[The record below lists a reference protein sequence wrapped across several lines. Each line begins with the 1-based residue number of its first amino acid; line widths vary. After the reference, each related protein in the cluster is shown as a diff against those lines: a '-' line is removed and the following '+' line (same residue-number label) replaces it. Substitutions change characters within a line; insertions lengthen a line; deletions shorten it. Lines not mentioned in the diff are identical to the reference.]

1 MFSIRIAV
9 AAMMS
14 VVALTGA
21 RGQASDV
28 PIRIVSPYQAGGV
41 GDATARM
48 IAESMRAGLKRTVIV
63 ENKAG
68 AAGRI
73 GVQAVKD
80 SAPDGTVLL
89 FTPIAP
95 MAIFTHVYDKLG
107 YDPVADFV
115 PISQVATFDLAIAVG
130 AKVPSRSLSELVAWL
145 RANPN
150 ETTYGSPAAG
160 SLPHF
165 LAVSFAQATK
175 VDLHHVAYKGN
186 SQAIIDLIGGH
197 LPLFFTSTQDLV
209 ETHKAGQL
217 RVLATSGAQRSRA
230 LPEVPTFMESG
241 YRISGEGWYGVYA
254 PAKTPTEIVAQLNAS
269 IVTAVKEAKLRDRLI
284 SLGLVP
290 TGTSGP
296 ELARI
301 QKADSELWGPI
312 IKASGFQAR

>member
-1 MFSIRIAV
+1 MSLMRIAV
-9 AAMMS
+9 AAMVS
-14 VVALTGA
+14 VVMLTGA
-21 RGQASDV
+21 HGQAVDV

-48 IAESMRAGLKRTVIV
+48 IAESMRASLKRTVIV
-63 ENKAG
+63 ENKTG

-80 SAPDGTVLL
+80 SEPNGTVLL

-95 MAIFTHVYDKLG
+95 MAIFPHVYDKLG
-107 YDPVADFV
+107 YDPVSDFV
-115 PISQVATFDLAIAVG
+115 PISQVATFDLAVAVG
-130 AKVPSRSLSELVAWL
+130 AKVPSVSLTELVAWL

-150 ETTYGSPAAG
+150 EATYGSPAAG

-165 LAVSFAQATK
+165 FAVLFAQSTK
-175 VDLHHVAYKGN
+175 VHLHHVAYKGN

-209 ETHKAGQL
+209 ETHKAGRL
-217 RVLATSGAQRSRA
+217 RILATSGARRSGA
-230 LPEVPTFMESG
+230 LPEVPTFMEAG
-241 YRISGEGWYGVYA
+241 YRIGGEGWYGVYA
-254 PAKTPTEIVAQLNAS
+254 PAKTPPEIVAQLNAS
-269 IVTAVKEAKLRDRLI
+269 IVTAVKEPRLRDRLI
-284 SLGLVP
+284 SLGLMP

-296 ELARI
+296 ELARL
-301 QKADSELWGPI
+301 QKADSDLWGPV